1 MKISIVAFTKQGGIL
16 AERIKG
22 VLKQERIELC
32 KRAGEEEKESL
43 QSWAER
49 QFQQKNAVVFIGA
62 CGIAV
67 RTIAPFVR
75 DKLTDSPVLVID
87 EAGEFVIPILS
98 GHMGGANG
106 MAVQIAEKIG
116 AVPVITT
123 ATDIHQTFAVDMF
136 AKKNR
141 LTVFNR
147 EGIAVVSA
155 KILEGGRATI
165 AIEGNPAVEKRLPR
179 ELELVSYPP
188 KEQTD
193 IVISTENDK
202 LPEAMLQLK
211 PKEYVLGIGCRRGKD
226 FAEISLFI
234 QERLEKLGI
243 TEEDVAYIAS
253 VDQKKE
259 EEGILQWSD
268 MYRVP
273 FLTFSE
279 KRLKMIPGAFHGSSF
294 VEQTIGVD
302 NVCERAA
309 MAACEN
315 GGTILLEK
323 QAKHGMTLAAA
334 KRIWNISWEVQDENI

>member
-1 MKISIVAFTKQGGIL
+1 M
-16 AERIKG
+16 
-22 VLKQERIELC
+22 
-32 KRAGEEEKESL
+32 
-43 QSWAER
+43 
-49 QFQQKNAVVFIGA
+49 
-62 CGIAV
+62 
-67 RTIAPFVR
+67 
-75 DKLTDSPVLVID
+75 
-87 EAGEFVIPILS
+87 IPILS

-106 MAVQIAEKIG
+106 MAVRIAEKIG

-123 ATDIHQTFAVDMF
+123 ATDIHQTFTVDMF

-147 EGIAVVSA
+147 EGIAMVSA
-155 KILEGGRATI
+155 KILAGGRATI
-165 AIEGNPAVEKRLPR
+165 AIEGNPTVEKGLPR

-193 IVISTENDK
+193 IVISTENDR
-202 LPEAMLQLK
+202 LQEAKLQLK

-234 QERLEKLGI
+234 QEQLEKLGI